1 LPACALALG
10 ATAVVENVRSR
21 RAIVAMDYFCGL
33 YETALAPDELFAE
46 VQIPVQSRS
55 CLSVLMEW
63 HVGTAILLILTALAK
78 I

>member
-1 LPACALALG
+1 
-10 ATAVVENVRSR
+10 
-21 RAIVAMDYFCGL
+21 MDYFCGL

-78 I
+78 N